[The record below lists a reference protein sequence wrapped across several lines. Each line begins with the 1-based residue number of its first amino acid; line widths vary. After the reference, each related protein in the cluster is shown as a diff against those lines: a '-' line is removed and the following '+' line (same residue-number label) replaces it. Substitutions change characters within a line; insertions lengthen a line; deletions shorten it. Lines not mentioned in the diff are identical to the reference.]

1 MQITDRSKDV
11 IKSGGEWISSID
23 LENLAVGHPD
33 VAEAA
38 VIGVAHPEV
47 GRAAAAD
54 RRAKKPG
61 KDRPSTRFQFLAFME
76 GKIAKWWMPG
86 RRGLRGGDPAHRHRQ
101 DPEVT
106 ALAAFV
112 VIWNDGLRGLGR
124 AIAAFLI
131 GVAVLAWPLFE
142 IARSSTLPVISD
154 ITTDPSDPPRFLA
167 VASARPSG
175 ANPVAYPGEETAVR
189 QREAYPAVRPL
200 ELEGNP
206 DEVFNI
212 ALAIVERHGWRVL
225 DSVTPR
231 GGQREGRIEAVAL
244 TWLMGFRE
252 DISIRIRFVDGLV
265 KVDMRSASRYGSH
278 DFGANARR
286 IETFF
291 ADFVEARRRR

>member
-1 MQITDRSKDV
+1 MIRRRLYTEVRITPFATLARRLAIFSLPV
-11 IKSGGEWISSID
+11 LALSI
-23 LENLAVGHPD
+23 LLHRAGLVEYEVAYITLAAGLAV
-33 VAEAA
+33 
-38 VIGVAHPEV
+38 
-47 GRAAAAD
+47 
-54 RRAKKPG
+54 
-61 KDRPSTRFQFLAFME
+61 AFAGTVM
-76 GKIAKWWMPG
+76 
-86 RRGLRGGDPAHRHRQ
+86 
-101 DPEVT
+101 

-112 VIWNDGLRGLGR
+112 AIWNDGLRGLGR

-131 GVAVLAWPLFE
+131 GTAILGWPIFE
-142 IARSSTLPVISD
+142 IARSSTLPAISD

-175 ANPVAYPGEETAVR
+175 ANPVAYPGEATAVR

-200 ELEGNP
+200 ELEANP

-212 ALAIVERHGWRVL
+212 ALAIVERRGWRVL

-244 TWLMGFRE
+244 TVLMGFRE
-252 DISIRIRFVDGLV
+252 DISIRIRSVEGMV
-265 KVDMRSASRYGSH
+265 KVDIRSASRYGSH

-291 ADFVEARRRR
+291 ADFIEARRQR